1 MTREMNK
8 PDWHS
13 KWLEKHTEFLTAE
26 KLPTTLNTGSIQGQ
40 RMIID
45 EDIAK
50 FMDELNRRLSEC
62 G

>member
-8 PDWHS
+8 PEWHNE
-13 KWLEKHTEFLTAE
+13 WLEIHTEFLTAA

-50 FMDELNRRLSEC
+50 FMDELNKRLENK
-62 G
+62 